1 MDMSQPCFWFALW
14 RCAHALRMLNVSFDG
29 DAVAEFIE
37 ENGIGEQLRVFG
49 CLLREL
55 TLLLKNGVKTG
66 ACVLC
71 F

>member
-1 MDMSQPCFWFALW
+1 
-14 RCAHALRMLNVSFDG
+14 MLNVSFDG
-29 DAVAEFIE
+29 NAVAEFIE

-55 TLLLKNGVKTG
+55 TLLLKNGVKPG